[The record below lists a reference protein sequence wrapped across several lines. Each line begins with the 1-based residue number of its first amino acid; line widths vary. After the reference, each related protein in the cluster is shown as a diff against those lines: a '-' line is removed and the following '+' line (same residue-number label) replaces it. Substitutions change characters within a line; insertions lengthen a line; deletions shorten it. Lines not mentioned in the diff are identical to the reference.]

1 MYRGGRRDSK
11 AEIDCKLLWSW
22 VRSRDPGRLAQ
33 AFTALSTKPE
43 LCLLVKE
50 LEVRVFELATME
62 RLEALQDETLVTL
75 EHTRNLKSLVW
86 TRKGSLRADIMDAIC
101 ALPSLEKL
109 ELNATPAGGWSAAQI
124 LNLPRSVKSLSLL
137 LPDRE
142 VISNTLP
149 RWLASEDP
157 SPIALAS
164 LSIICLDSPVLNGH
178 SLQAISQGL
187 SSLTSLTLIGC
198 NKLRDEDV
206 LQAIKRC
213 GQLRHLAIEAVP
225 ISSGFYEHAAP
236 FLPYLESLRTSH
248 PGRRDPHINEYYAG
262 LAHLVESCSQFK
274 SFTHYLSGDT
284 ARGYH
289 PQVSPKFI
297 NALVQ
302 HAGERMVRFE
312 ISGLSMALE
321 SVQDICLRCRNI
333 EQLVVPVSL
342 ADMVCQPRKD
352 VAHKLRSLARTTF
365 ISVSLAYKSYEACT
379 LSLKAPSLCG

>member
-1 MYRGGRRDSK
+1 
-11 AEIDCKLLWSW
+11 
-22 VRSRDPGRLAQ
+22 
-33 AFTALSTKPE
+33 
-43 LCLLVKE
+43 
-50 LEVRVFELATME
+50 ME
-62 RLEALQDETLVTL
+62 RLEALQDETLATL
-75 EHTRNLKSLVW
+75 KHTRNLKSLVW

-101 ALPSLEKL
+101 ALPDLEKL
-109 ELNATPAGGWSAAQI
+109 ELNASPAGGWSASQI
-124 LNLPRSVKSLSLL
+124 LNLPRSLKSLSLL

-149 RWLASEDP
+149 RWLTSEEP
-157 SPIALAS
+157 SRIALAS
-164 LSIICLDSPVLNGH
+164 MSIICLDSPVVNGH
-178 SLQAISQGL
+178 SLQAISLGMT
-187 SSLTSLTLIGC
+187 SLTSLTLIGC
-198 NKLRDEDV
+198 NKLRDEDI

-213 GQLRHLAIEAVP
+213 GRLRHLAIEAVA

-248 PGRRDPHINEYYAG
+248 PGRRDPHIDEYYAG
-262 LAHLVESCSQFK
+262 LVHLVEVCPRFK

-342 ADMVCQPRKD
+342 ADMVCCS
-352 VAHKLRSLARTTF
+352 LR
-365 ISVSLAYKSYEACT
+365 IPKVCT
-379 LSLKAPSLCG
+379 S